1 MAKSSGGHG
10 EASGLSAPAAEA
22 VPDAMRG
29 VLRRHASLLPVTPET
44 PALTLG
50 EGSTPLL
57 AAPRLAEWV
66 GVNELFLKF
75 EGVNPTGSFK
85 DRGMVVAVAKAL
97 EEGRTTVLCAST
109 GNTAASAAAY
119 AARAGITAVVLLP
132 RGKVA
137 AGKLA
142 QAVAYG
148 ARVVSLDANF
158 DAALDLAREL
168 AERYPVALVNSVNP
182 YRIEG
187 QATAAYEICEA
198 LGDAPDVLAL
208 PVGNGG
214 NISAYWLGFRRYAER
229 VVNGSVASRHG
240 SRPRTDA
247 RAAGH
252 ARLPR
257 VLGAQADGA
266 APLVR
271 GQPVAAP
278 ETVATAIRIGRPA
291 SWDTAV
297 AAVRESSG
305 WFRAVSDAQ
314 ILEAYRE
321 IARREGV
328 FCEPASAA
336 GVAGLRAAVLA
347 GEVERGSRC
356 VCVLTGHGLK
366 DPDTALGLEFRV
378 AELPAEVE
386 AVAGELGWG

>member
-1 MAKSSGGHG
+1 MAGSSHG
-10 EASGLSAPAAEA
+10 PASGSGAAAPDTA
-22 VPDAMRG
+22 PDGMRG
-29 VLRRHASLLPVTPET
+29 VLRRYPSFLPITPAT

-57 AAPRLAEWV
+57 SAPRLAEWV
-66 GVNELFLKF
+66 GVSELFLKF
-75 EGVNPTGSFK
+75 EGLNPTGSFK
-85 DRGMVVAVAKAL
+85 DRGMVVAVAKAI
-97 EEGRTTVLCAST
+97 EEGARTVLCAST

-119 AARAGITAVVLLP
+119 AARAGITAGVLLP

-137 AGKLA
+137 VGKLA

-148 ARVVSLDANF
+148 ARIVSLDGNF
-158 DAALDLAREL
+158 DAALDVARALAK
-168 AERYPVALVNSVNP
+168 RYPAALVNSVNP
-182 YRIEG
+182 YRVEG
-187 QATAAYEICEA
+187 QATAAYEICDE
-198 LGDAPDVLAL
+198 LGDAPDVVAL

-214 NISAYWLGFRRYAER
+214 NITAYWLGFRRYAER
-229 VVNGSVASRHG
+229 GSS
-240 SRPRTDA
+240 T
-247 RAAGH
+247 
-252 ARLPR
+252 RLPR
-257 VLGAQADGA
+257 MLGVQAEGA

-271 GQPVAAP
+271 GEPVAQP

-297 AAVRESSG
+297 AAVRESAGS
-305 WFRAVSDAQ
+305 FRAVSDAE

-336 GVAGLRAAVLA
+336 SVAGLRAAVQA
-347 GEVERGSRC
+347 GEVERRSRC

-366 DPDTALGLEFRV
+366 DPDTALGLPFRV